1 MTHRPTHRPD
11 APTEEIHALASTRTP
26 SGRELTASYS
36 RNHGARALVLTSRD
50 PRGAPQR
57 LTLPARSLG
66 WLREALARIDG
77 AGMLTGEAP
86 EAVCTP
92 PARAETIL
100 PDPALADAY
109 AERMARYRDLYA
121 RGGL

>member
-86 EAVCTP
+86 EDDAAEAP
-92 PARAETIL
+92 PVVVVRRL
-100 PDPALADAY
+100 PRHGRVSP
-109 AERMARYRDLYA
+109 
-121 RGGL
+121 